1 MVVYVDVL
9 VALNIFVT
17 YFLLLCTR
25 GLLRKTVKRRR
36 LALGAV
42 LGGLYALIIFVPEL
56 SDILSVLLN
65 IAACCLI
72 VLAAI
77 PVHTFREF
85 LKAFGAF
92 LVVNFAFA
100 GLMLALWLSLHPKG
114 MVYNNGAVYF
124 NIDMKVL
131 VLSTLACYGILS
143 LAGFLL
149 KRRTPDNKIYEI
161 ELCHNGKTVS
171 AKALL
176 DTGNALS
183 DGFSDTPVLVAVPSV
198 LKALLGTDLDSLFLI
213 KKDFETESSERIR
226 LIPFSTVGDNG
237 VLKAVLIDKVRVPKL
252 GLIVQ
257 HVLLAQSKEKNLS
270 DEYSVL
276 LSNNFLERGSYEHN
290 TRKSSK
296 HITKN

>member
-17 YFLLLCTR
+17 YFLLHCTR

-42 LGGLYALIIFVPEL
+42 IGGLYALVIFLPDL
-56 SDILSVLLN
+56 SDIVSILLN
-65 IAACCLI
+65 VVACCLI
-72 VLAAI
+72 VLAAF

-100 GLMLALWLSLHPKG
+100 GLMLALWLTLHPNG

-124 NIDMKVL
+124 DIDIKVL

-143 LAGFLL
+143 AAAFLL
-149 KRRTPDNKIYEI
+149 KRRTPDNKIFEI
-161 ELCHNGKTVS
+161 ELCHKGKTVF

-183 DGFSDTPVLVAVPSV
+183 DGFSDTAVLVAVPQV
-198 LKALLGTDLDSLFLI
+198 VKELLGTDLDSLFLI

-226 LIPFSTVGDNG
+226 LIPFSTVGDGG
-237 VLKAVLIDKVRVPKL
+237 VLKAVLIEKVRIPKT
-252 GLIVQ
+252 GYAVN
-257 HVLLAQSKEKNLS
+257 HVLLAQSKGKNVS

-276 LSNNFLERGSYEHN
+276 LSSDFLERGTYEHDN
-290 TRKSSK
+290 QKASK
-296 HITKN
+296 LITKN

>member
-36 LALGAV
+36 LAFGAV
-42 LGGLYALIIFVPEL
+42 LGGLYSLIIFVPEL

-85 LKAFGAF
+85 LKAFWAF

-124 NIDMKVL
+124 DIDMKVL

-149 KRRTPDNKIYEI
+149 KRRTPDNQIYDI

-237 VLKAVLIDKVRVPKL
+237 VLKAVLIDKVRVPKT
-252 GLIVQ
+252 GLMIR
-257 HVLLAQSKEKNLS
+257 HVLLAQSKEKMLS

-276 LSNNFLERGSYEHN
+276 LSNNFLERGTYEHN